1 MTVLRGPRV
10 TIAGMERASPT
21 LGRAIAWVT
30 SAGFGWALLC
40 AWLALEGH
48 APSVTLV
55 PIPAESYY
63 AAQALF
69 VVPVVLAQYAVL
81 GAVAHAMAR
90 ALGGSGEQRDTL
102 ARLGPAFALPILLV
116 LVIPDAVVLAAAGF
130 DALGALVRITA
141 PLLALTTWALAT
153 MAVRRACRLSTG
165 RGALAALT
173 GLIAQ
178 AALGA
183 PLLR

>member
-1 MTVLRGPRV
+1 MERGP
-10 TIAGMERASPT
+10 PP
-21 LGRAIAWVT
+21 LGRAIALVAA
-30 SAGFGWALLC
+30 AGLAWALLC

-55 PIPAESYY
+55 PIPRESYY

-81 GAVAHAMAR
+81 GSVAHAMAR
-90 ALGGSGEQRDTL
+90 ALGGSGQRRATF
-102 ARLGPAFALPILLV
+102 AWLGPAFALPILLV
-116 LVIPDAVVLAAAGF
+116 LVIPDVLVLATAGF
-130 DALGALVRITA
+130 DALAALVRVTV
-141 PLLALTTWALAT
+141 PLLALTTWVTAT
-153 MAVRRACRLSTG
+153 VAVRRACSLSLG
-165 RGALAALT
+165 RAALAALV